1 MRKYWDVVGK
11 DIVDMVKA
19 FWFSGKLLRK
29 LNHTHLVLILK
40 IYSPRS
46 MSQLRRYPYKD
57 NILVVHE
64 ILHSLNQQCDG
75 DEVFVAMKL
84 DMAKAYDRVEWTFL
98 LAMMEAMG
106 FPTKFCHRIV
116 ECITTAMKEEVQ
128 EVMDVLQCYAE
139 TFGQAINRENSSL
152 YFGANCSRKQH
163 KRLAICTNIKGR
175 EDFGKYL
182 GINADFGSFK
192 KAVFEGVREAL
203 EGIIKGWAKQ
213 FLSPAGK
220 EVFIKAVAITLPN
233 YAMSYFKLLVGLS
246 CQCSKRIEDGCCEA
260 RNGASFAGQL
270 VRWNRPPYGVLKINC
285 DGAWCGKTRK
295 GGYGWVVRDF
305 AGLLQTASGEG
316 GLFFNTEAMAEA
328 AAIRVALLVCIELE
342 CEEVEVESDSQVII
356 QMLNGE
362 YVINATLECFIHA
375 IGLLVSQLGRVKFVF
390 FKWNGSA
397 AAHAVASY
405 VASHR
410 GAFRWN
416 AFGPEFLFNILTKDI
431 NVSIRI

>member
-1 MRKYWDVVGK
+1 
-11 DIVDMVKA
+11 
-19 FWFSGKLLRK
+19 
-29 LNHTHLVLILK
+29 
-40 IYSPRS
+40 
-46 MSQLRRYPYKD
+46 
-57 NILVVHE
+57 
-64 ILHSLNQQCDG
+64 
-75 DEVFVAMKL
+75 MKL

-106 FPTKFCHRIV
+106 FPTKFCHRIA
-116 ECITTAMKEEVQ
+116 ECITTGFSALLRQREEHGSLHGVRVAPGEISLSHLFFAYDAVIFYKAMKEEVQ

-220 EVFIKAVAITLPN
+220 EVFIKAVAIALPN
-233 YAMSYFKLLVGLS
+233 YAMSYFKLL
-246 CQCSKRIEDGCCEA
+246 
-260 RNGASFAGQL
+260 
-270 VRWNRPPYGVLKINC
+270 
-285 DGAWCGKTRK
+285 TRK

-316 GLFFNTEAMAEA
+316 GLFFNTEAMAK
-328 AAIRVALLVCIELE
+328 LLQFVWRYWYVLSWN
-342 CEEVEVESDSQVII
+342 VRKWR
-356 QMLNGE
+356 LN
-362 YVINATLECFIHA
+362 
-375 IGLLVSQLGRVKFVF
+375 R
-390 FKWNGSA
+390 
-397 AAHAVASY
+397 
-405 VASHR
+405 
-410 GAFRWN
+410 
-416 AFGPEFLFNILTKDI
+416 IL
-431 NVSIRI
+431 R